1 MMHRERRVAQIV
13 RDFMD
18 AYVLFGEIGE
28 RLRAGNLEFSWIK
41 RLVAES
47 DEQSALYRLKEEC
60 HALFRSGAQRGD
72 EDDLQAEELFDLA
85 VGALFHESMKFR
97 EGYYLTITYG
107 PKLER
112 IVQEGAASGPLV
124 EAFRR
129 VIEAGRTRMLE
140 SELEVAELFDE
151 TRDQLLV
158 LLKNMS
164 GSGAI
169 ARVLVASP
177 ALTEQVFGVPNAALL
192 ETIFGSTGAGYRL
205 AIENLVG
212 SGHFGEAVRLFRRGD
227 VQAAEAEL
235 CGVGLSFALGMQHF
249 YEGDS
254 TRAVQLLSDW
264 VEAGA
269 QGPDS
274 WRAGAVGVLGLIT
287 DLKAEVDPELSDC
300 ARAASGSRAIRRSQ
314 RPWRSGRPAVPG

>member
-1 MMHRERRVAQIV
+1 MKHRERRVSQIV
-13 RDFMD
+13 RDFME
-18 AYVLFGEIGE
+18 AYVLFGEIGQ

-41 RLVAES
+41 RLVEES

-60 HALFRSGAQRGD
+60 HALFRFDTQRD
-72 EDDLQAEELFDLA
+72 EEDDLQAEELFDLA

-112 IVQEGAASGPLV
+112 MVQEGAASGPLV

-129 VIEAGRTRMLE
+129 VFEAGRTRMLE

-151 TRDQLLV
+151 TRDQLMV

-169 ARVLVASP
+169 ARVLVSDP
-177 ALTEQVFGVPNAALL
+177 PRTEQVFGVASAPLL

-205 AIENLVG
+205 AIENLVE
-212 SGHFGEAVRLFRRGD
+212 SGHFGEADRLFRHAD
-227 VQAAEAEL
+227 AQEAEPEL
-235 CGVGLSFALGMQHF
+235 CEVGLSFALGMQHF
-249 YEGDS
+249 YDGDS
-254 TRAVQLLSDW
+254 ARAVQLLSDW
-264 VEAGA
+264 LEAGA
-269 QGPDS
+269 RGPHS
-274 WRAGAVGVLGLIT
+274 WRAGAVGVLELIT
-287 DLKAEVDPELSDC
+287 DLKAEVDPELSKC
-300 ARAASGSRAIRRSQ
+300 ARALAGRISSLNAS
-314 RPWRSGRPAVPG
+314 